1 MNLKLIIATMAICL
15 AAGLPHSNAQQA
27 IVAADTT
34 SGATP
39 KRLTLS
45 LRQAQDYAIEHN
57 YTLTNASLDY
67 QKAEA
72 AKWQALSS
80 MLPQVSLG
88 FDYQNMMGYEMNFG
102 VMNIPLNPNGTFTA
116 TAAVALTGQQVV
128 SVILADVSRQMSDIT
143 RRQTI
148 QSTEANV
155 KNVYVSILV
164 MQETMTLLDSSLA
177 NIERLSRT
185 TQNAVAAGAAEQVD
199 ADKLTVQVGT
209 MRNTISSNRRALQM
223 LQNSLL
229 LQLGANPDDEIA
241 LTSKLDDILDITAAS
256 QMLYKGFDI
265 NKNFDYQNLLLGE
278 KASKE
283 QVLLAWMEFLPTLSA
298 YYSYNS
304 KTYFGKD
311 EGMNMTPPNMI
322 GASLKWSI
330 FQSGSRAAKIKQAK
344 IDYNKFMNSKQQA
357 EDGLNVQYRQTAY
370 DLVNALETYDIQKK
384 NIGVSRRVFANITE
398 KFKYGRASSLE
409 VTQASN
415 DLITAQSSY
424 IQAVVSVVSAQ
435 VALESLLCENQYR
448 ETEQK

>member
-1 MNLKLIIATMAICL
+1 MNCKLIIATVFFCVT
-15 AAGLPHSNAQQA
+15 AAQPYCSAQQT
-27 IVAADTT
+27 IAADNTNTNVT
-34 SGATP
+34 S
-39 KRLTLS
+39 KHLTLS
-45 LRQAQDYAIEHN
+45 LRQAQDYALEHN
-57 YTLTNASLDY
+57 YTLTNASMDKK
-67 QKAEA
+67 KAEA

-102 VMNIPLNPNGTFTA
+102 VMSIPLNPNGTFTA
-116 TAAVALTGQQVV
+116 TAAVVLTGQQVV
-128 SVILADVSRQMSDIT
+128 SVMLADVSKQMSDVT

-185 TQNAVAAGAAEQVD
+185 TENAVSVGAAEQVD

-209 MRNTISSNRRALQM
+209 MRNTINSNKRALQM

-229 LQLGANPDDEIA
+229 LQLGANPDDEIT
-241 LTSKLDDILDITAAS
+241 LTSKLDDILDITAAN

-265 NKNFDYQNLLLGE
+265 NKNFSYQNLLLGE
-278 KASKE
+278 KASKD
-283 QVLLAWMEFLPTLSA
+283 QLLLAWMEFLPTLSA
-298 YYSYNS
+298 YYAYNS
-304 KTYFGKD
+304 KTYFGKE

-322 GASLKWSI
+322 GASLKWNI

-344 IDYNKFMNSKQQA
+344 IDYDKFVNSKQQA
-357 EDGLNVQYRQTAY
+357 EDGLNVQYKQTAY

-384 NIGVSRRVFANITE
+384 NIEVSQRVFANVTE

-435 VALESLLCENQYR
+435 VALESLLSENQYLN
-448 ETEQK
+448 TEQK